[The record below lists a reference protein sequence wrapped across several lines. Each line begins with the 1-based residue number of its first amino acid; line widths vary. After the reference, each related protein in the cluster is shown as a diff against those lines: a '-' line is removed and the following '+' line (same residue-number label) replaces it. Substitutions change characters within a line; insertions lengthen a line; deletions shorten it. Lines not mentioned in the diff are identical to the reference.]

1 MSDKTREDVEILGVN
16 HTLAIDPDSLN
27 EAGVVWAP
35 AVRALASAIAPIVVA
50 EAEARRSLSAVA
62 SSSSAVD
69 SSTDRAPTTRILE
82 LGAGTGALGI
92 ALACAVPDVDV
103 TLTDLDAVVPLMR
116 TNADATRD
124 AGKLARGSELRVA
137 ELAWSRDAVL
147 GLDDA
152 PADAAAAAA
161 GGGGGG
167 DRRDGGARWDVVLG
181 CEILYWG
188 GWDVFADDTRGPLLE
203 ACVAACEAGGG
214 AEWGAEGGAE
224 GGAASSPP
232 TLVALAFTVRDKAR
246 ESGYVAGDFGEKFW
260 LRLLDADAF
269 RRETDE
275 TDARRMDAEAR
286 ARIEAAEEGDLL
298 VLGAVAKKS
307 AAGAR
312 IASAVVGA
320 SVGSSGG
327 EGGRGTA
334 ESDRQRA

>member
-27 EAGVVWAP
+27 EAGVVWTP
-35 AVRALASAIAPIVVA
+35 AVRALASAVAPIVVA
-50 EAEARRSLSAVA
+50 EAEARRSSSAFA
-62 SSSSAVD
+62 SASSAVD
-69 SSTDRAPTTRILE
+69 SSTDRALTTRILE

-92 ALACAVPDVDV
+92 ALACAVPDVRV
-103 TLTDLDAVVPLMR
+103 TLTDLDRVVPLMR

-152 PADAAAAAA
+152 PGGGG

-167 DRRDGGARWDVVLG
+167 DRRDGGARWDLVLG

-214 AEWGAEGGAE
+214 AEGGVEGGAE
-224 GGAASSPP
+224 RVGAPSPP
-232 TLVALAFTVRDKAR
+232 QTLVALAFTVRDKAR

-260 LRLLDADAF
+260 LRVLDGRDFGFGFGFGADVD
-269 RRETDE
+269 ETDE
-275 TDARRMDAEAR
+275 LRRMDADAR

-298 VLGAVAKKS
+298 VLGAVAKRRK
-307 AAGAR
+307 
-312 IASAVVGA
+312 
-320 SVGSSGG
+320 
-327 EGGRGTA
+327 
-334 ESDRQRA
+334 

>member
-35 AVRALASAIAPIVVA
+35 AVRALASAVAPIVVA
-50 EAEARRSLSAVA
+50 DAEARRSSSAVA
-62 SSSSAVD
+62 SSSSVVD
-69 SSTDRAPTTRILE
+69 SSTDHRAPTTRILE

-103 TLTDLDAVVPLMR
+103 TLTDLDRVVPLMR

-152 PADAAAAAA
+152 PGGGGAAAASTVAMGARDGTSCWVARFCTGAA
-161 GGGGGG
+161 GTSSRMTPAGPCS
-167 DRRDGGARWDVVLG
+167 RRASPRARRVRVPRG
-181 CEILYWG
+181 C
-188 GWDVFADDTRGPLLE
+188 R
-203 ACVAACEAGGG
+203 
-214 AEWGAEGGAE
+214 GGAE
-224 GGAASSPP
+224 GGAASPP
-232 TLVALAFTVRDKAR
+232 QTLVALAFTVRDKGR

-260 LRLLDADAF
+260 LRLLDGADTF

-275 TDARRMDAEAR
+275 EDARRMDAEAR

-298 VLGAVAKKS
+298 VLGAVAKRRK
-307 AAGAR
+307 
-312 IASAVVGA
+312 
-320 SVGSSGG
+320 
-327 EGGRGTA
+327 
-334 ESDRQRA
+334 

>member
-35 AVRALASAIAPIVVA
+35 AVRALASAVAPIVVA
-50 EAEARRSLSAVA
+50 DAEARRSSSAVA
-62 SSSSAVD
+62 SSSSVVD
-69 SSTDRAPTTRILE
+69 SSTDHRAPTTRILE

-92 ALACAVPDVDV
+92 ALACAVPDVRV
-103 TLTDLDAVVPLMR
+103 TLTDLDRVVPLMR

-152 PADAAAAAA
+152 P
-161 GGGGGG
+161 GGGGG

-203 ACVAACEAGGG
+203 ACVAACEAG
-214 AEWGAEGGAE
+214 AGAEGGAE
-224 GGAASSPP
+224 GGAASPP
-232 TLVALAFTVRDKAR
+232 QTLVALAFTVRDKGR

-260 LRLLDADAF
+260 LRLLDGAGTF
-269 RRETDE
+269 RRVTDE
-275 TDARRMDAEAR
+275 EDARRMDAEAR

-298 VLGAVAKKS
+298 VLGAVAKRRK
-307 AAGAR
+307 
-312 IASAVVGA
+312 
-320 SVGSSGG
+320 
-327 EGGRGTA
+327 
-334 ESDRQRA
+334 

>member
-35 AVRALASAIAPIVVA
+35 AVRALAAAVAPIVVA
-50 EAEARRSLSAVA
+50 EAEARRSSSAVA

-92 ALACAVPDVDV
+92 ALACAVPDVRV
-103 TLTDLDAVVPLMR
+103 TLTDLDRVVPLLR
-116 TNADATRD
+116 TNADETRG

-137 ELAWSRDAVL
+137 ELAWSRDTVL
-147 GLDDA
+147 GLDD
-152 PADAAAAAA
+152 
-161 GGGGGG
+161 GGGV
-167 DRRDGGARWDVVLG
+167 DRRDGRARWDVVLG

-214 AEWGAEGGAE
+214 AEWGAEW
-224 GGAASSPP
+224 GAASSPP

-260 LRLLDADAF
+260 LRRLDADAS

-275 TDARRMDAEAR
+275 AETRRMDAEAR

-312 IASAVVGA
+312 MASAGVGA

>member
-35 AVRALASAIAPIVVA
+35 AVRALAAAVAPVVVA
-50 EAEARRSLSAVA
+50 EAEARRSSSAVA

-92 ALACAVPDVDV
+92 ALACAVPDVRV
-103 TLTDLDAVVPLMR
+103 TLTDLDAVVPLLR

-152 PADAAAAAA
+152 PADAAAAG

-203 ACVAACEAGGG
+203 ACVAACEAGG
-214 AEWGAEGGAE
+214 GAEGGAE

-334 ESDRQRA
+334 ESVRQRA

>member
-35 AVRALASAIAPIVVA
+35 AVCALASAIAPIVVA
-50 EAEARRSLSAVA
+50 EAEARRSSFAVA

-92 ALACAVPDVDV
+92 ALACAVPDVRV

-124 AGKLARGSELRVA
+124 AGKLSRGSELRVA

-152 PADAAAAAA
+152 PADAAAA
-161 GGGGGG
+161 GGGG

-203 ACVAACEAGGG
+203 ACVAACEAG
-214 AEWGAEGGAE
+214 EGAEGGAE

-312 IASAVVGA
+312 MASAVVGA

-327 EGGRGTA
+327 EGGTGRRRAIDRELDDTSRRG
-334 ESDRQRA
+334 

>member
-35 AVRALASAIAPIVVA
+35 AVRALAAAVAPVVVA
-50 EAEARRSLSAVA
+50 EAEARRSSSAVA

-69 SSTDRAPTTRILE
+69 SSTDRAHTMRILE

-92 ALACAVPDVDV
+92 ALACAVPDVRV

-152 PADAAAAAA
+152 PADAAAA

-167 DRRDGGARWDVVLG
+167 VDRRDGGARWDVVLG

-214 AEWGAEGGAE
+214 AEWGAEW
-224 GGAASSPP
+224 GAASSPP

>member
-27 EAGVVWAP
+27 EAGVVWTP
-35 AVRALASAIAPIVVA
+35 AVRALASAVAPIVVA
-50 EAEARRSLSAVA
+50 EAEARRSSSAFA
-62 SSSSAVD
+62 SASSAVD
-69 SSTDRAPTTRILE
+69 SSTDRALTTRILE

-92 ALACAVPDVDV
+92 ALACAVPDVRV
-103 TLTDLDAVVPLMR
+103 TLTDLDRVVPLMR

-152 PADAAAAAA
+152 P
-161 GGGGGG
+161 GGGGG
-167 DRRDGGARWDVVLG
+167 DRREGGARWDVVLG

-203 ACVAACEAGGG
+203 ACVAACEAVEG
-214 AEWGAEGGAE
+214 AEGDAEGGAE
-224 GGAASSPP
+224 RVGGPSPP
-232 TLVALAFTVRDKAR
+232 QTLVALAFTVRDKAR

-260 LRLLDADAF
+260 LRVLDGRDFGFGFGADVD
-269 RRETDE
+269 ETDE
-275 TDARRMDAEAR
+275 LRRMDADAR

-298 VLGAVAKKS
+298 VLGAVAKRRK
-307 AAGAR
+307 
-312 IASAVVGA
+312 
-320 SVGSSGG
+320 
-327 EGGRGTA
+327 
-334 ESDRQRA
+334 

>member
-16 HTLAIDPDSLN
+16 HAFAIDPDSLN
-27 EAGVVWAP
+27 EAGVVWTP
-35 AVRALASAIAPIVVA
+35 AVRALASAVAPIVVA
-50 EAEARRSLSAVA
+50 EAEARRSSSAFA
-62 SSSSAVD
+62 SASSAVD
-69 SSTDRAPTTRILE
+69 SSTDRALTTRILE

-92 ALACAVPDVDV
+92 ALACAVPDVRV
-103 TLTDLDAVVPLMR
+103 TLTDLDRVVPLMR

-152 PADAAAAAA
+152 PGGG

-167 DRRDGGARWDVVLG
+167 DRRDGGARWDLVLG

-203 ACVAACEAGGG
+203 ACVAACEAG
-214 AEWGAEGGAE
+214 AGAEGGSE
-224 GGAASSPP
+224 GGAEAGAASPP
-232 TLVALAFTVRDKAR
+232 QTLVALAFTVRDKGR

-260 LRLLDADAF
+260 LRLLDGAGTF
-269 RRETDE
+269 RRVTDE
-275 TDARRMDAEAR
+275 EDARRMDAEAR

-298 VLGAVAKKS
+298 VLGAVAKRRK
-307 AAGAR
+307 
-312 IASAVVGA
+312 
-320 SVGSSGG
+320 
-327 EGGRGTA
+327 
-334 ESDRQRA
+334 

>member
-27 EAGVVWAP
+27 EAGVVWTP
-35 AVRALASAIAPIVVA
+35 AVRALASAVAPIVVA
-50 EAEARRSLSAVA
+50 EAEARRSSSAFA
-62 SSSSAVD
+62 SASSAVD
-69 SSTDRAPTTRILE
+69 SSTDRALTTRILE

-103 TLTDLDAVVPLMR
+103 TLTDLDRVVPLMR

-152 PADAAAAAA
+152 P
-161 GGGGGG
+161 GGGGG

-203 ACVAACEAGGG
+203 ACVAACEAR
-214 AEWGAEGGAE
+214 ALTR
-224 GGAASSPP
+224 GAASASARYPRHRSEKCDASSGSFARC
-232 TLVALAFTVRDKAR
+232 LNARLGRVATACVRHRQRSAWSACARSGARAPFATPSSKASVRGPARFAR
-246 ESGYVAGDFGEKFW
+246 EANCAVTIRAPAYCS
-260 LRLLDADAF
+260 
-269 RRETDE
+269 
-275 TDARRMDAEAR
+275 AE
-286 ARIEAAEEGDLL
+286 
-298 VLGAVAKKS
+298 
-307 AAGAR
+307 AAGAKP
-312 IASAVVGA
+312 AS
-320 SVGSSGG
+320 
-327 EGGRGTA
+327 R
-334 ESDRQRA
+334 

>member
-35 AVRALASAIAPIVVA
+35 AVRALASAVAPIVVA
-50 EAEARRSLSAVA
+50 DAEARRSSSAVA
-62 SSSSAVD
+62 SSSSVVD
-69 SSTDRAPTTRILE
+69 SSTDRRAPTTRILE

-103 TLTDLDAVVPLMR
+103 TLTDLDRVVPLMR

-152 PADAAAAAA
+152 P

-167 DRRDGGARWDVVLG
+167 GVDRRDGGARWDVVLG

-203 ACVAACEAGGG
+203 ACVAACEAGAG
-214 AEWGAEGGAE
+214 AEGVAEGGAE
-224 GGAASSPP
+224 GGAASPP
-232 TLVALAFTVRDKAR
+232 QTLVALAFTVRDKGR

-260 LRLLDADAF
+260 LRLLDGAGTF
-269 RRETDE
+269 RRVTDE
-275 TDARRMDAEAR
+275 EDARRMDAEAR
-286 ARIEAAEEGDLL
+286 ARIEAAEEGDLV
-298 VLGAVAKKS
+298 VLGAVAKRRK
-307 AAGAR
+307 
-312 IASAVVGA
+312 
-320 SVGSSGG
+320 
-327 EGGRGTA
+327 
-334 ESDRQRA
+334 